1 MDIRMVLTKGR
12 VFPYSVD
19 GEEKGF
25 ARARFAAIRSFCRR
39 RIREFIA
46 RFLRRGGKA
55 RSLLENSL

>member
-1 MDIRMVLTKGR
+1 MVLTKGR

-19 GEEKGF
+19 TDGEEKGF
-25 ARARFAAIRSFCRR
+25 ARASFAAIRSFCRR